1 MTPDIYF
8 RILLLMMGR
17 EALVTS
23 FSILDF
29 LSHPDIVKNVGAQV
43 LGYGFGVL
51 TNRPIEPIKLLPP
64 LRGHLCFI

>member
-17 EALVTS
+17 EAL

-64 LRGHLCFI
+64 LREHLCSI